1 MVNNNTTMNT
11 KIKLFAVCVLLVM
24 GLSCKEKRVPKDRF
38 YAFKGGWGEM
48 NIPLI
53 KPFHLFCYDGKNW
66 MVDADGGYNGY
77 KEDGGGCS
85 IGGVQRFKGSDSLFL
100 FRSHSVFWGVTINGK
115 MLSEG
120 WFIISI
126 TNKTINGYTD
136 YEVFRDTLFSKY
148 QLTVDTL
155 SWRTPR
161 SYYNE
166 FKREGTMPWFPDSI
180 RQEMK

>member
-1 MVNNNTTMNT
+1 MVDNNKTMNT

-38 YAFKGGWGEM
+38 YGFKGGWGEM
-48 NIPLI
+48 NIPII
-53 KPFHLFCYDGKNW
+53 KPFHLFCYDGKDW
-66 MVDADGGYNGY
+66 MLVEDDYAGY
-77 KEDGGGCS
+77 KKGGCS
-85 IGGVQRFKGSDSLFL
+85 IGGVRRFKGSDSLFL
-100 FRSHSVFWGVTINGK
+100 FRSYGGTGVIIK
-115 MLSEG
+115 SKRQPEG

-126 TNKTINGYTD
+126 TNKTVNGYTE

-166 FKREGTMPWFPDSI
+166 FKKEGTMPWFPDSI